1 MKEGEILLKVEN
13 LHVHYD
19 NIKAIR
25 GITFDVKE
33 KEIVTII
40 GSNGAGKTSTL
51 MAISNLVKKYKGK
64 VLLMNEDITNLE
76 PHRIVKKGICH
87 IPEGRLIFP
96 YLTVEENLIIGDFGN
111 INPGPNRIKKN
122 MDMVFQ
128 LFPRLKGRRKQSG
141 GTLSG
146 GEQQMLAVGRGLMLE
161 PKIIMMDEP
170 SLGLAPILVEQI
182 FELILKIRDLG
193 KTVLLIEQNA
203 NMALQIADR
212 GYVLEIGKIRL
223 SGTANELINN
233 PEVAHAYLGV
243 GEI

>member
-1 MKEGEILLKVEN
+1 MLKVDN
-13 LHVHYD
+13 LYVHYD
-19 NIKAIR
+19 NIKAVK
-25 GITFDVKE
+25 GITFEVKE

-76 PHRIVKKGICH
+76 PHKIVKMGICH

-111 INPGPNRIKKN
+111 VNPEVNRIKKN
-122 MDMVFQ
+122 MDMIFQ
-128 LFPRLKGRRKQSG
+128 LFPRLKERRKQSG

-146 GEQQMLAVGRGLMLE
+146 GEQQMLAIGRGLMLE

-182 FELILKIRDLG
+182 FELILRIRNLG
-193 KTVLLIEQNA
+193 KTVLLIEQYA

-233 PEVAHAYLGV
+233 PEVAHAYLGI

>member
-1 MKEGEILLKVEN
+1 MKEGKILLKVDN
-13 LHVHYD
+13 LYVHYD
-19 NIKAIR
+19 NIKAVK
-25 GITFDVKE
+25 GISFEVKE

-51 MAISNLVKKYKGK
+51 MAISNLVKKNKGK

-76 PHRIVKKGICH
+76 PHKIVKMGICH

-111 INPGPNRIKKN
+111 ITPGSNRIKKN
-122 MDMVFQ
+122 MDMIFQ
-128 LFPRLKGRRKQSG
+128 LFPRLKERRKQSG

-146 GEQQMLAVGRGLMLE
+146 GEQQMLAIGRGLMLE

-193 KTVLLIEQNA
+193 KTILLIEQNA